1 MKLKVIVLIMAVL
14 GLTSVYANVVYID
27 QVGDSSVVTIMQDG
41 TGNIVGDSIDPA
53 FIGGGSNVLD
63 IQQIGSGN
71 ELSMVVNGAA
81 ASVIVETVGS
91 NNTQDIQCGTVSS
104 SECSGSTITQ
114 TVTGDNNTITQD
126 LGSGANHTSNITVTG
141 DTNNITH
148 TSTSSGTTT
157 LNAVISGNLN
167 TVGVTQSGMT
177 TQNVTLNSTGNSNTI
192 TINQSN

>member
-141 DTNNITH
+141 DINNITH

-157 LNAVISGNLN
+157 LNAMISGNLN

>member
-41 TGNIVGDSIDPA
+41 TGNIVGDSIDSA

>member
-14 GLTSVYANVVYID
+14 GLTNVYANVVYID

-41 TGNIVGDSIDPA
+41 TGNIIGDSVNPA

-63 IQQIGSGN
+63 VQQIGSGN
-71 ELSMVVNGAA
+71 ELSMVVNGAT

-104 SECSGSTITQ
+104 SGCSGSTITQ

-126 LGSGANHTSNITVTG
+126 LGSGANHTSNITVAG

>member
-126 LGSGANHTSNITVTG
+126 LGSGANHTSNITVAG